1 MFQYVLTRF
10 AQLTNCPEGISDA
23 DRANNVPTNCNST
36 LPQVTANSDSMTTIL
51 TYLFGTI
58 TAIAVLII
66 VIQGVR
72 YVLSYGEPE
81 KTTQARR
88 GIIYAVVGLIV
99 VLLADV
105 IVAFVLGRFL

>member
-1 MFQYVLTRF
+1 MLNSLTHRF

-23 DRANNVPTNCNST
+23 DRTGTNTTQCNST
-36 LPQVTANSDSMTTIL
+36 LPQVSANSDSLATIL
-51 TYLFGTI
+51 TYVFGTI

-99 VLLADV
+99 VFMADI
-105 IVAFVLGRFL
+105 IVAFALGRFL

>member
-23 DRANNVPTNCNST
+23 DRAGVNTSQCNSS
-36 LPQVTANSDSMTTIL
+36 LPQVLADDKALETIL
-51 TYLFGTI
+51 TLVFGTI

-66 VIQGVR
+66 VIQGVK